1 MLMKST
7 LPPHVTTWQ
16 QFVDYNFTAKLT
28 SLHGAY
34 KNVILSF
41 DNYECVPVGA
51 LVPRLTFSPS
61 YPGEKQVYKSIEQL
75 KRSTLNRKPF
85 DFEKGAEPPRR
96 PPSSDVW
103 ADAMQNRNYKTVV
116 ISIICKVLAATYKPP
131 TRPRVLVVDFVNVI
145 KIDYGHYDTK
155 REVMPTFKPMGNAA
169 RFLSLCYVC

>member
-51 LVPRLTFSPS
+51 LVHPPGLFPISPR
-61 YPGEKQVYKSIEQL
+61 
-75 KRSTLNRKPF
+75 RKTGVQKHRAAQA
-85 DFEKGAEPPRR
+85 EHAEPEA
-96 PPSSDVW
+96 V
-103 ADAMQNRNYKTVV
+103 
-116 ISIICKVLAATYKPP
+116 
-131 TRPRVLVVDFVNVI
+131 
-145 KIDYGHYDTK
+145 
-155 REVMPTFKPMGNAA
+155 
-169 RFLSLCYVC
+169 